1 MSLLKK
7 QTNVNTIVL
16 VGQSKIYLKLST
28 KNLTSNKMKNKKF
41 TMPMLETQTTAV
53 HLSPGFGGPSSSINL
68 MKNAMPHKK
77 K

>member
-16 VGQSKIYLKLST
+16 VGQSKIYLKLSN
-28 KNLTSNKMKNKKF
+28 KNLTSKQNTIKLN
-41 TMPMLETQTTAV
+41 MPMKETQTIAA